1 MTMHMQNDLTGKF
14 ISSDCGD
21 VKPIETPAK

>member
-1 MTMHMQNDLTGKF
+1 MHTQSDIAGKF

-21 VKPIETPAK
+21 VKPLETPPAH